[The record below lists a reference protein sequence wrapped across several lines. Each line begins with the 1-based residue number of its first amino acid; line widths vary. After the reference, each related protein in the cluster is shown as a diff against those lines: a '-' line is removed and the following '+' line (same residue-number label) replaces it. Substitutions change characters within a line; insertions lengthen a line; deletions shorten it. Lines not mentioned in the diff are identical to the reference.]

1 MTSNR
6 DKITRKQE
14 FFHPFND
21 KARRFESPYILKWPT
36 LHDYLLQIT
45 R

>member
-6 DKITRKQE
+6 DRITRKQE
-14 FFHPFND
+14 SFHPLND
-21 KARRFESPYILKWPT
+21 KARRFESPYGLKRPT
-36 LHDYLLQIT
+36 LHHYLLQIT

>member
-6 DKITRKQE
+6 DRITRKQGT
-14 FFHPFND
+14 FRPFND

-36 LHDYLLQIT
+36 LPHYLLQIT